1 MKVPA
6 DFSGSASKFDDGG
19 DADGDDDNGDE
30 EDDLPVAKTSNRRRG
45 QGRLTLPTSAVC
57 YPFFCC
63 HLLGLT
69 FDV

>member
-30 EDDLPVAKTSNRRRG
+30 DEDLPAAKPSNRRRG
-45 QGRLTLPTSAVC
+45 QGRLTLPTGTVC
-57 YPFFCC
+57 FPFFYC
-63 HLLGLT
+63 HLSDLT
-69 FDV
+69 FEG

>member
-6 DFSGSASKFDDGG
+6 DFSGSSSKFDDGG

-30 EDDLPVAKTSNRRRG
+30 DDDLPSAKLSNRRRG

-57 YPFFCC
+57 FPFFYG
-63 HLLGLT
+63 HLSSLT
-69 FDV
+69 FEV

>member
-19 DADGDDDNGDE
+19 DADGDDDDDE
-30 EDDLPVAKTSNRRRG
+30 DLPASKSSNRRRG

-57 YPFFCC
+57 FFF
-63 HLLGLT
+63 LLRSFRPDFGGIG
-69 FDV
+69 

>member
-19 DADGDDDNGDE
+19 DADGDEDE
-30 EDDLPVAKTSNRRRG
+30 DDDLPAAKANNRRRG

-57 YPFFCC
+57 FPFV
-63 HLLGLT
+63 LLPS
-69 FDV
+69 FRPDF